1 MLDEVMHLVDLVFKL
16 LVLAT
21 ELKVDLVEVFVVEY

>member
-1 MLDEVMHLVDLVFKL
+1 MLYEVVHLVDLVFKL
-16 LVLAT
+16 LVLAA